1 MIINFYKNTIINMN
15 NQNEQG
21 FSLYG
26 ILFFSNKCKFCYD
39 LRTIIHNNGLNYYIQ
54 EMLVDEMREEQ
65 IASWGLECVPTLV
78 VVYENKS
85 QNIRNKTVYKEK
97 EVFEW
102 VEQRILQ
109 KKQVMANSSEN
120 TRQSIITDNISA
132 KKKDNIHDY
141 HPLETNSSS
150 DIYSYWFKDM
160 SKDTGIAQPK
170 NFLPYGQ
177 DDEYRIATY
186 NDKHQHK
193 LKTNDSKQLLVEI
206 ENNRKKQN
214 DEISNNNETRQL
226 LLAKRKLGM
235 L

>member
-1 MIINFYKNTIINMN
+1 MN
-15 NQNEQG
+15 NQNDNG
-21 FSLYG
+21 FTLYG
-26 ILFFSNKCKFCYD
+26 ILFYSNKCKYCYE
-39 LRTIIHNNGLNYYIQ
+39 LRNIIHSNGLTYYIQ
-54 EMLVDEMREEQ
+54 EMLVDEMKEEQ

-78 VVYENKS
+78 VVYENRN

-109 KKQVMANSSEN
+109 KKQIQANSSEN
-120 TRQSIITDNISA
+120 TRQSIISDNIAA

-160 SKDTGIAQPK
+160 SKDTGLAQPK

-177 DDEYRIATY
+177 DEDYRIATY
-186 NDKHQHK
+186 NDKQQGK
-193 LKTNDSKQLLVEI
+193 IRSKESSTMITDI
-206 ENNRKKQN
+206 ENSRKLQA
-214 DEISNNNETRQL
+214 DEITKNNESRQL
-226 LLAKRKLGM
+226 LLAKKKLGM